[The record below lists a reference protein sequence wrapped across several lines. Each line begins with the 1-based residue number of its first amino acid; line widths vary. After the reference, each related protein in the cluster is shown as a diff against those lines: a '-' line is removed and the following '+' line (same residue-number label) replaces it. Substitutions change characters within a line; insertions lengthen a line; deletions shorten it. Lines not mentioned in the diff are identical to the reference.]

1 MNGVSE
7 GLFKRGLCL
16 PSGPYVT
23 DEDVRYIVNEMK
35 KDVYKRQAYDVPSGP
50 RDIVQN
56 GYNGYLIQELNNE
69 SFELQVS
76 KLMESETLR
85 KKMGKNAIL
94 KAQEFEFAK
103 ILDLWKRQL

>member
-1 MNGVSE
+1 MSLYPILNAASIFVTTSRIE
-7 GLFKRGLCL
+7 AFSLVLLEACE
-16 PSGPYVT
+16 SGIPC
-23 DEDVRYIVNEMK
+23 I
-35 KDVYKRQAYDVPSGP
+35 AYDVPSGP

-69 SFELQVS
+69 SFELQLS